1 MKCPNCGN
9 EIKNGELYCEKCGAE
24 LQIVPDMEIDIESE
38 MKKTMSHIA
47 KDDIAKDYDIDFD
60 EDPNIIS
67 MILGTHKSGKFFY
80 VFLGIIVVLIV
91 VAAVLL
97 GRRISSQNSYDYQMS
112 KAVEFSDSGNYL
124 SAISSLESAYKI
136 KPSADILFTI
146 ADYYYTLER
155 DNDAIYTLQEVI
167 GSDFTQVEKESAY
180 KKIISLY
187 LSSQSYDLLADALK
201 GCEIE
206 SIVKNYG
213 EYMVF
218 EPEFNLKEGTYN
230 ETVTL
235 KLSTDGPGKI
245 YYTTDKSVPNT
256 GSNLFDGPIFLE
268 YGSYVINAVYV
279 SPHGV
284 VSDVVTKKYLI
295 DVEFEFEPDILTE
308 SGEYTTATLIEA
320 DVPPMYT
327 LYYTIDGGD
336 PDKNS
341 KQYKTPIPM
350 EAGEH
355 TYKFVCY
362 AADGTMSSVV
372 ERKYTLNYNP
382 AYTPAQAV
390 QRLSEY
396 LIQTGYF
403 IDGERKEGVSGRFL
417 LMYSVIYP
425 IEGMGNYYFV
435 VEYHESEAGIR
446 TNTNNIYAVGCD
458 DLSLYKVKSSGN
470 GDYTLVGF

>member
-1 MKCPNCGN
+1 MKCPNCGH

-38 MKKTMSHIA
+38 MKKTMS
-47 KDDIAKDYDIDFD
+47 DIAKDGIAEDYDVDFD
-60 EDPNIIS
+60 DDPNIIS

-80 VFLGIIVVLIV
+80 VFLGIVVVLIL
-91 VAAVLL
+91 VASIML
-97 GRRISSQNSYDYQMS
+97 GKRISSQNNYDYQIS
-112 KAVEFSDSGNYL
+112 KAAECSETGNYTG
-124 SAISSLESAYKI
+124 AISALESAYKI
-136 KPSADILFTI
+136 KPSADLLFTI

-155 DNDAIYTLQEVI
+155 DNDAIYTLEEVI
-167 GSDFTQVEKESAY
+167 GSNFTEIDKESAY

-187 LSSQSYDLLADALK
+187 LSSQSYEALAEALK

-206 SIVKNYG
+206 SIVKKYG

-235 KLSTDGPGKI
+235 KLSSKGPGKI
-245 YYTTDKSVPNT
+245 YYTTDKSTPT
-256 GSNLFDGPIFLE
+256 TASNLFEAPIFLE
-268 YGSYVINAVYV
+268 YGSYTVNAVYV

-284 VSDVVTKKYLI
+284 VSDIVSKNYLI

-320 DVPPMYT
+320 EVPPMYT

-372 ERKYTLNYNP
+372 ERKYTLNYTP
-382 AYTPAQAV
+382 AFTPAQAV
-390 QRLSEY
+390 QHLSEY
-396 LIQTGYF
+396 LNATGYL
-403 IDGERKEGVSGRFL
+403 IEGDKKEGVSGRFL
-417 LMYSVIYP
+417 LIYSVMYP

-435 VEYHESEAGIR
+435 IEYHESETGVR
-446 TNTNNIYAVGCD
+446 TNTNNIYAVGCE
-458 DLSLYKVKSSGN
+458 DLSLYRVKSSGN